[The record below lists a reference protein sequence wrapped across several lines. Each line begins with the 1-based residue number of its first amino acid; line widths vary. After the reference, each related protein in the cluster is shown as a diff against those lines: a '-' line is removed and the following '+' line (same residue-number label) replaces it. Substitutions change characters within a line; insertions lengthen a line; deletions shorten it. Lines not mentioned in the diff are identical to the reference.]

1 MKYWILEF
9 KNQTDID
16 FKKKNCDFALW
27 GFKCQTQLRWTAHH
41 NVQMNHGNHSN
52 IVEEMK
58 IYANFSYMLTLIG
71 FLFQYFFSKKMK
83 PVCFLRYGFHT
94 VVFTQ
99 RSKLATVALMIWWRL
114 TQSSTLSHRAD
125 LAESSLLSFSSQ
137 KRMTRIV
144 CSFLGLGLG

>member
-1 MKYWILEF
+1 MKYWIIEF

-16 FKKKNCDFALW
+16 FLKKVFVILLCGASNVRSE
-27 GFKCQTQLRWTAHH
+27 CQTHH
-41 NVQMNHGNHSN
+41 IVQMNHGNHSN

-83 PVCFLRYGFHT
+83 PVCFLRLWFSPKSQNSL
-94 VVFTQ
+94 V
-99 RSKLATVALMIWWRL
+99 ATVALMIWWRL
-114 TQSSTLSHRAD
+114 TQISTLSHRAD

-137 KRMTRIV
+137 KRMSRIV